1 VKIALVS
8 EHADPLATL
17 GGVDAGGQNVHVAA
31 LAAGLARCGHDV
43 VVHTRRDR
51 PGGPAMVRT
60 RDGYVVDHVPAGPP
74 SEVPKDDL
82 LRHMPAFAECLR
94 ERWRRDPVDL
104 VHAHFWMS
112 GLAAT
117 DAARDAGV
125 PVVQTF
131 HALGSVK
138 RRQQGRRDTSPPA
151 RVGVERRLCREV
163 DHVVATC
170 SDEVRELVA
179 LGLPPERATVI
190 PCGVDV
196 EHFRPDRSGTPDRR
210 RDPER
215 RRVLVIGRLVARK
228 GIDDAVRAVARI
240 PGTELVIAGGPL
252 ADALDA
258 DPEVVR
264 LRALAAE
271 LRVAER
277 VRFLGAV
284 PHADVPALIRSSD
297 VVVAVP
303 WYEPFGIVPLEA
315 MACGRPV
322 VGSAV
327 GGLLDTVVPGVTGEL
342 VPPRD
347 ADALTDALAALL
359 ADDVRR
365 AAYGRAGRR
374 RAVELYDWCR
384 VVDRTETVY
393 RTLVGAGDRLTSE
406 VTR

>member
-1 VKIALVS
+1 MKIALVS

-31 LAAGLARCGHDV
+31 LAAGLARRGHDV
-43 VVHTRRDR
+43 VVHTRQDSTA
-51 PGGPAMVRT
+51 GPARVRT
-60 RDGYVVDHVPAGPP
+60 PDGYVVDHVPAGPP
-74 SEVPKDDL
+74 TEVPKDDL
-82 LRHMPAFAECLR
+82 LPHMGRFAEVLR
-94 ERWRRDPVDL
+94 DRWRGWRPDV

-112 GLAAT
+112 GLAAL
-117 DAARDAGV
+117 DAAAGTGV

-138 RRQQGRRDTSPPA
+138 RRWQGADDTSPA
-151 RVGVERRLCREV
+151 DRIALERRICR
-163 DHVVATC
+163 DADRVVATC
-170 SDEVRELVA
+170 SDEVQELSA
-179 LGLPPERATVI
+179 LGLDPARAEVI

-196 EHFRPDRSGTPDRR
+196 EHFRPGRAPAASG
-210 RDPER
+210 R

-228 GIDDAVRAVARI
+228 GIDDAVRAVAAL
-240 PGTELVIAGGPL
+240 PDVELVVAGGPR

-258 DPEVVR
+258 DPEAGR

-271 LRVAER
+271 LGAADRVEL
-277 VRFLGAV
+277 VGAV
-284 PHADVPALIRSSD
+284 PRAGVPDLIRSSD
-297 VVVAVP
+297 LVVTVP

-347 ADALTDALAALL
+347 PDALVAALGGLL

-374 RAVELYDWCR
+374 RALERYDWRC
-384 VVDRTETVY
+384 VVEQTEHVY
-393 RTLVGAGDRLTSE
+393 QALVGATERLTSE